1 MLNHTHVAVASAP
14 GQPRARPLI
23 LKPCPCWSSTQH
35 LLEVPMNEEFADA
48 ASRGRK
54 SQRYTGGWRQSHCGH
69 TRCPRETRW
78 EGSEARRLGAEFK
91 LSYHLLLPTGTVPG
105 SAGWVPSALTLTD
118 MLARRQQCE
127 VRVSKRSPSHRQVTW
142 A

>member
-1 MLNHTHVAVASAP
+1 MLNHTRVAVASAP
-14 GQPRARPLI
+14 GPPRARPLI
-23 LKPCPCWSSTQH
+23 LKPRPCWSSTQH
-35 LLEVPMNEEFADA
+35 LLEVLMNKEFPDA
-48 ASRGRK
+48 ASRGAQVPEVHRWVETESLWTHSVSK
-54 SQRYTGGWRQSHCGH
+54 
-69 TRCPRETRW
+69 ETRW

-105 SAGWVPSALTLTD
+105 SAGWLPSVPTLTD
-118 MLARRQQCE
+118 TLARRQQCG